1 MQLRKPTSPGIPS
14 KKIDKDKLE
23 RRFGEFKWDGSH
35 RLAVDEFAIHRHHKY
50 ATHPVKV
57 EFKDVNKD
65 GYKDAVMTFGLKGA
79 TAFGHDNV
87 LSELYLYTYV
97 DGEPVVAFDTAT
109 IVKKKHT
116 FMTH

>member
-1 MQLRKPTSPGIPS
+1 
-14 KKIDKDKLE
+14 
-23 RRFGEFKWDGSH
+23 
-35 RLAVDEFAIHRHHKY
+35 
-50 ATHPVKV
+50 
-57 EFKDVNKD
+57 
-65 GYKDAVMTFGLKGA
+65 MTFGLKGA